1 MSKKQF
7 EGQIVAITGG
17 MGAIGIGLGQ
27 MFMDLGAKVALS
39 DLKAPDETA
48 AKLGNGT
55 RAYACDVSSEASVAA
70 FVSAV
75 EADLGPI
82 DIYCSNAGVGFGDG
96 PDGLVVGGDN
106 QSWET
111 SWQVNL
117 MGSVYAG
124 RALFPNWVARGHGRF
139 VITASAAGLLNQIG
153 SASYSVTK
161 HAAVGLAEAMA
172 ISHKDDGISVHCI
185 CPQYVRSNMTKGQKF
200 AESSK
205 DGLLE
210 PSDVA
215 QALRDAIEADDFLVL
230 SHPIVGD
237 YFKAKAMDYNRYI
250 SGMAKLKS
258 KIAREDLPLNS

>member
-1 MSKKQF
+1 MSQNAYKDK
-7 EGQIVAITGG
+7 IVAITGAG
-17 MGAIGIGLGQ
+17 GAIGEGLAK
-27 MFMDLGAKVALS
+27 MFADEGAIVALS
-39 DLKAPDETA
+39 DLTAPVDA
-48 AKLGNGT
+48 AVRVGGH
-55 RAYACDVSSEASVAA
+55 AYVCDVADEASVAA
-70 FVSAV
+70 FISDVKS
-75 EADLGPI
+75 DHGLI
-82 DIYCSNAGVGFGDG
+82 DIYVSNAGVGFGDG
-96 PDGLVVGGDN
+96 PDGLVTGGDN
-106 QSWET
+106 ASWET

-124 RALFPNWVARGHGRF
+124 RALFADWAERGSGRF

-172 ISHKDDGISVHCI
+172 ITHKDDGVDVHCI
-185 CPQYVRSNMTKGQKF
+185 CPQYVRSEMTKGQKF
-200 AESSK
+200 AEGSK

-215 QALRDAIEADDFLVL
+215 DALHNAIQAGDFLVL

-250 SGMAKLKS
+250 AGMAKLKA
-258 KIAREDLPLNS
+258 KTAREDLPLN

>member
-1 MSKKQF
+1 MF
-7 EGQIVAITGG
+7 TGQVVAITGG
-17 MGAIGIGLGQ
+17 AGAIGLGLAQ
-27 MFMDLGAKVALS
+27 MFLSHGAIVAIS
-39 DLKAPDETA
+39 DLSAPKAEA
-48 AKLGNGT
+48 EQIG
-55 RAYACDVSSEASVAA
+55 AYAYVCDVSDEVSVGQ
-70 FVSAV
+70 FV
-75 EADLGPI
+75 ADVTRDHGGI
-82 DIYCSNAGVGFGDG
+82 DIYISNAGVGFGDG
-96 PDGLVVGGDN
+96 PDGMVCGGDN
-106 QSWET
+106 DSWET

-124 RALFPNWVARGHGRF
+124 RALFPDWVKRGSGRF

-172 ISHKDDGISVHCI
+172 ITHKDDGIDVHCI

-200 AESSK
+200 AEESK

-215 QALRDAIEADDFLVL
+215 DALKAAIEAGDFLVL
-230 SHPIVGD
+230 SHPVVGD

-250 SGMAKLKS
+250 AGMAKLKA
-258 KIAREDLPLNS
+258 KTARQDLPL